1 LQIHISSVTI
11 KYAADESE
19 TKLTQS

>member
-1 LQIHISSVTI
+1 MYNSSVII